1 MNRTARVIL
10 ATGVALSVAVPAFA
24 GVAAAAPTETTTTET
39 TITVRA
45 GDSLAGLAW
54 RHDVSL
60 SALLRA
66 NSLEL
71 TSMLHPGDTLV
82 LPAGATIA
90 PPAAGSATPAAAAS
104 PSAGGSDYVVEAGD
118 ALSLI
123 ASRHGVR
130 LGALLQANGLSIT
143 SLIVPGQRLQIPP
156 ATQSP
161 TSSPTPV
168 SPPVAPAPAAG
179 GATSAGFEYVVES
192 GDALS
197 LIAWRH
203 GVSLAEL
210 LAANDISAASL
221 ILPGQRLRIPSA
233 VRPVATP
240 AAAAPSQAP
249 ATPSSTTQSTASS
262 SSLDTLLSYLNAQVG
277 APYKFFSAGPTTFD
291 CSGLVVA
298 AFRQVGISLPHQ
310 SRALAKLGSAVDWRS
325 GSISAGD
332 LVFTSATDDPD
343 MITHVGIALDS
354 QRWIHAVGHGKT
366 VTIGSLP
373 SDSKIM
379 AVQRIALP

>member
-1 MNRTARVIL
+1 M
-10 ATGVALSVAVPAFA
+10 S
-24 GVAAAAPTETTTTET
+24 
-39 TITVRA
+39 
-45 GDSLAGLAW
+45 W
-54 RHDVSL
+54 
-60 SALLRA
+60 
-66 NSLEL
+66 
-71 TSMLHPGDTLV
+71 
-82 LPAGATIA
+82 
-90 PPAAGSATPAAAAS
+90 
-104 PSAGGSDYVVEAGD
+104 
-118 ALSLI
+118 
-123 ASRHGVR
+123 
-130 LGALLQANGLSIT
+130 
-143 SLIVPGQRLQIPP
+143 
-156 ATQSP
+156 
-161 TSSPTPV
+161 
-168 SPPVAPAPAAG
+168 
-179 GATSAGFEYVVES
+179 
-192 GDALS
+192 
-197 LIAWRH
+197 IAWRH

-249 ATPSSTTQSTASS
+249 ATPSSTTQSTPTTASS
-262 SSLDTLLSYLNAQVG
+262 SSLDTLLSFLNAQVG

-310 SRALAKLGSAVDWRS
+310 SRALAKLGSPVDWRS

-354 QRWIHAVGHGKT
+354 QRWIHAVGHGRT